1 MAKGQSL
8 TQYFPLQL
16 VDPFTPIYVRSSA
29 YDDDTY
35 KH

>member
-1 MAKGQSL
+1 MAKRWSL

-16 VDPFTPIYVRSSA
+16 ADAFTLIYVHSSA